1 MAPITLEDI
10 KAEHTRLAELIA
22 KFEAQPAA
30 EREQIHFPEVLID
43 LNPGEQYAGLIV
55 GKDGEPS
62 YHLVLLPG
70 EAEEIT
76 FTDANEWARR
86 RQGGEYEASLPTRRE
101 QALLYANCKEQF
113 QSAWYW
119 SSEAHASDA
128 GSAWFQYFDYGG
140 QGYSH
145 QFYQLRARAVRR
157 LILE

>member
-1 MAPITLEDI
+1 MTSITLEAI

-22 KFEAQPAA
+22 QFEAQPAA
-30 EREQIHFPEVLID
+30 ERKQIHFPEVLID
-43 LNPGEQYAGLIV
+43 LNPGEHYAGLIV

-62 YHLVLLPG
+62 YHLALLPG
-70 EAEEIT
+70 EAEKVT
-76 FTDANEWARR
+76 FAEANEWAG

-128 GSAWFQYFDYGG
+128 GYAWCQTFDRGT
-140 QGYSH
+140 QGYGPQSG
-145 QFYQLRARAVRR
+145 QLRARAVRR

>member
-1 MAPITLEDI
+1 MTSITLEAI

-22 KFEAQPAA
+22 QFEAQPAA

-101 QALLYANCKEQF
+101 QALLYANLKEQF
-113 QSAWYW
+113 QPAWYW
-119 SSEAHASDA
+119 SSEEHASDA
-128 GSAWFQYFDYGG
+128 GYAWSQYFGYGYQDYCL
-140 QGYSH
+140 QLS
-145 QFYQLRARAVRR
+145 QLRARAVRR
-157 LILE
+157 LPI